1 MRAYRT
7 EWPYQGGLA
16 SFRLDEIC
24 RHFDATEV
32 ASVAH
37 LGMRRRSP
45 TEDGVSAPG
54 PVAIGT
60 MLSNKQGEGRAVRSI
75 SLNLNQALALDKLE
89 EFVRQ
94 EQARGAELV
103 MGSDFERA
111 LALLITQRRIRR
123 PWKYA
128 QR

>member
-1 MRAYRT
+1 MAVPRRLGQRS
-7 EWPYQGGLA
+7 PGCG
-16 SFRLDEIC
+16 LDEIC

-37 LGMRRRSP
+37 LGMRRRNP
-45 TEDGVSAPG
+45 TENGISTLG
-54 PVAIGT
+54 PVAIGA

>member
-1 MRAYRT
+1 MAVPRRLGQRS
-7 EWPYQGGLA
+7 PGCG
-16 SFRLDEIC
+16 LDEIC

-60 MLSNKQGEGRAVRSI
+60 MLSNKQGEGRAERSI

>member
-1 MRAYRT
+1 MAVARRLGQHS
-7 EWPYQGGLA
+7 PGCG
-16 SFRLDEIC
+16 LDEIC
-24 RHFDATEV
+24 RYFDATDV

-37 LGMRRRSP
+37 LGMRRRNP
-45 TEDGVSAPG
+45 TENGISTLG
-54 PVAIGT
+54 PVAIGA

-94 EQARGAELV
+94 EQTRGAELV

-123 PWKYA
+123 PWKFA

>member
-1 MRAYRT
+1 MAVPRRLGQRS
-7 EWPYQGGLA
+7 PGCG
-16 SFRLDEIC
+16 LDEIC

-37 LGMRRRSP
+37 LGMRRRNP
-45 TEDGVSAPG
+45 TENG
-54 PVAIGT
+54 
-60 MLSNKQGEGRAVRSI
+60 AVRSI
-75 SLNLNQALALDKLE
+75 SLNLNQALAVDKLE